1 MLIKRHHNSTLVRR
15 EGAIRM
21 AIKKAS
27 KFSKFRDKTLGEQVR
42 KFTMLYKSRG
52 QVVNLTCYAA
62 SAVLCKDMFE
72 IRKKLL
78 MITISV
84 GSRVHETGRRLRSF
98 EIQRGI

>member
-52 QVVNLTCYAA
+52 QVVN
-62 SAVLCKDMFE
+62 
-72 IRKKLL
+72 
-78 MITISV
+78 
-84 GSRVHETGRRLRSF
+84 
-98 EIQRGI
+98 